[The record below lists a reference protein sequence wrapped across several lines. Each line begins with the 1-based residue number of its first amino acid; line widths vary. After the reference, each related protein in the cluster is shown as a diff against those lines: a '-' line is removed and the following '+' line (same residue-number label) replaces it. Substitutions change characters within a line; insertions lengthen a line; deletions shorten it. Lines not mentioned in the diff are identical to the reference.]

1 MTDDETALDSIAL
14 ADIAEQAARE
24 AGAVA
29 LAGFR
34 SPGLEF
40 ETKNGFHDFVTE
52 YDRRSELEARAV
64 IERNLP
70 GSHIVGE
77 EQGSSGEGIVTW
89 YVDPIDGTSNFA
101 RGIALWGVVI
111 AAVRGDEVVA
121 GIVYDPVADHLFRAD
136 ERGAFLNGRPLRARG
151 MTVPERATVL
161 ATFPP
166 ADTLQTRRVEK
177 LEALAQLAE
186 SFAHVRDL
194 GSAAIGLCHVAA
206 GWADANFGFNI
217 HPWDVA
223 APAFILRQ
231 AGGVY
236 RSYGD
241 GRRMPV
247 QGDHHNSVYFGAV
260 ADADFPLIDSIL
272 RSQTRTDATSDH
284 PHPDKERS

>member
-1 MTDDETALDSIAL
+1 MTGEIASSVVL
-14 ADIAEQAARE
+14 GDIAERAARE

-29 LAGFR
+29 AEGFR
-34 SPGLEF
+34 SPGMAF

-52 YDRRSELEARAV
+52 YDGRSEQRARAV
-64 IERNLP
+64 IEQHLP
-70 GSHIVGE
+70 GAHIVGE
-77 EQGSSGEGIVTW
+77 EEGASGQGEITW
-89 YVDPIDGTSNFA
+89 YIDPIDGTSNFA

-121 GIVYDPVADHLFRAD
+121 GVVYDPVADQLWRAD
-136 ERGAFLNGRPLRARG
+136 ERGAFLNGAALRARG

-166 ADTLQTRRVEK
+166 ANTLVTRRIEK
-177 LEALAQLAE
+177 LEALAQLADG
-186 SFAHVRDL
+186 FAHVRDL
-194 GSAAIGLCHVAA
+194 GSAAIALCYVAT

-241 GRRMPV
+241 GQLLPESR
-247 QGDHHNSVYFGAV
+247 DHHNSVYFGTV
-260 ADADFPLIDSIL
+260 TDADFPLIDAIL
-272 RSQTRTDATSDH
+272 RSQTRTDASV
-284 PHPDKERS
+284 